1 VQLVP
6 QPDRGQHLLGQCRRQ
21 LHGRVGRPASGWPG
35 RAGSPAGPGGHGVT
49 VR

>member
-6 QPDRGQHLLGQCRRQ
+6 QPDRGQHLLGQRRRQ
-21 LHGRVGRPASGWPG
+21 LHGQVGRPASGRPG
-35 RAGSPAGPGGHGVT
+35 RAGGPAGPGGHGAT